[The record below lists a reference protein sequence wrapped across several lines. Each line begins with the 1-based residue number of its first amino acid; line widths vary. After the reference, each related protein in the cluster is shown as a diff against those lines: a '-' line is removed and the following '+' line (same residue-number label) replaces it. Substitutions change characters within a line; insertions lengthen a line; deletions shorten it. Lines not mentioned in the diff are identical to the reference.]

1 MIKLSNGNT
10 LGFDE
15 VVDTLDDALVVTEK
29 VHAAVSDGIGL
40 TDIGTLIEITPRL
53 NEIRQD
59 ADTFA
64 QQFADLTPE
73 ESQDVADQLV
83 ARRGGSADVIVQKA
97 LAGLQLAARWHVTVE
112 NVTGLVQDTLDY
124 GRGIFKKAA

>member
-83 ARRGGSADVIVQKA
+83 ARRSGSADVIVQKA

-112 NVTGLVQDTLDY
+112 NVTGLVQDTMDY